1 MPVYQNAAFCV
12 RVCSL
17 LQLVMN
23 TLARFIGSVCCIFWI
38 VNIYQA
44 SAQISPRSYQALAY
58 TAEMGIAAGG
68 AEYFGDLN
76 THYGWHAV
84 KASGGIFYRKLFS
97 PYVAARIEGEVAM
110 LGYSDVYNKNVY
122 QHTRNLSFNTTIWEL
137 TLMGEF
143 NFFRFIPGSDD
154 HRFTPYIAFGIGVF
168 HFNPYAYYQGQK
180 YYLQP
185 LGTEGQGSFLYPD
198 RKPYALQALC
208 FPVGAG
214 IKYNLSRSLNIGL
227 EAIHRFTTTDY
238 LDDVSKTYVGITAFP
253 PKPNGQPSIAA
264 ILQDRSNWNGQ
275 PAIGTPG
282 RQRGNSLT
290 KDQYI
295 FVQLTLSVLLSTYR
309 CPTM

>member
-1 MPVYQNAAFCV
+1 MKKCYVWLSFFAWTTGLWLWPGTMV
-12 RVCSL
+12 
-17 LQLVMN
+17 
-23 TLARFIGSVCCIFWI
+23 
-38 VNIYQA
+38 
-44 SAQISPRSYQALAY
+44 AQISLRSYQALAY
-58 TAEMGIAAGG
+58 TSELGVAAGG

-97 PYVAARIEGEVAM
+97 PYVAARLEAELAQ
-110 LGYSDVYNKNVY
+110 LGYSDVYNKNAF
-122 QHTRNLSFNTTIWEL
+122 QHQRNLSFNTMIWEI

-143 NFFRFIPGSDD
+143 NFFRFEPGSED
-154 HRFTPYIAFGIGVF
+154 HRFTPYLAFGVGFF

-214 IKYNLSRSLNIGL
+214 IKYNLARNLDIGL

-238 LDDVSKTYVGITAFP
+238 LDDVSTTYVGITAFP
-253 PKPNGQPSIAA
+253 PKPNGQPSVAA

-295 FVQLTLSVLLSTYR
+295 FVQLTLSVLFSNYR
-309 CPTM
+309 CPTL